1 MRGRILHETCDVGVL
16 LFPTL
21 SPWLTLTSQLKFP
34 FNKHILSVYN
44 APYALLGAW
53 GYISEENRQRP
64 YFCGPTFYLFLEFSP
79 DPPSFQA

>member
-1 MRGRILHETCDVGVL
+1 M
-16 LFPTL
+16 
-21 SPWLTLTSQLKFP
+21 
-34 FNKHILSVYN
+34 YN

-64 YFCGPTFYLFLEFSP
+64 YFCGTTFYLFLEFSP